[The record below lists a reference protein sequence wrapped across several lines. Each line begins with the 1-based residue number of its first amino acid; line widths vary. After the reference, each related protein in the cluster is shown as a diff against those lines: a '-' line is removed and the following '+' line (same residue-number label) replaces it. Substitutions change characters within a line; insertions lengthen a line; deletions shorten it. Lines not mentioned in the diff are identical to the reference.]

1 MAAVVVGCLNRRIRR
16 LLAPLLGCGAI
27 RGNTNSLSYSGAMT
41 WKRILGFLLLAFLI
55 FFIIK
60 SPREAA
66 DVVETIFG
74 WLVEIA
80 RSFARFL
87 RSLF

>member
-1 MAAVVVGCLNRRIRR
+1 
-16 LLAPLLGCGAI
+16 
-27 RGNTNSLSYSGAMT
+27 MT
-41 WKRILGFLLLAFLI
+41 WRRILGFLLVAFLI

-66 DVVETIFG
+66 NVVETIFG
-74 WLVEIA
+74 WLIEVA

>member
-1 MAAVVVGCLNRRIRR
+1 MVVRCLKQAGVQRH
-16 LLAPLLGCGAI
+16 LAPLLGCAAI
-27 RGNTNSLSYSGAMT
+27 RRNTNSLSYSGAMT

>member
-1 MAAVVVGCLNRRIRR
+1 
-16 LLAPLLGCGAI
+16 
-27 RGNTNSLSYSGAMT
+27 MT

>member
-1 MAAVVVGCLNRRIRR
+1 
-16 LLAPLLGCGAI
+16 
-27 RGNTNSLSYSGAMT
+27 MT
-41 WKRILGFLLLAFLI
+41 WRRVLGFLVLAFLI

-66 DVVETIFG
+66 DMVETIFG

>member
-1 MAAVVVGCLNRRIRR
+1 MKRVNPRQSFPAASIRR
-16 LLAPLLGCGAI
+16 NGL
-27 RGNTNSLSYSGAMT
+27 RHSYSDAMT
-41 WKRILGFLLLAFLI
+41 WRRILGFLLVAFLI

-66 DVVETIFG
+66 NVVETIFG
-74 WLVEIA
+74 WLIEVA

>member
-1 MAAVVVGCLNRRIRR
+1 M
-16 LLAPLLGCGAI
+16 AI

-41 WKRILGFLLLAFLI
+41 WKRILGFLLLAFFI

-60 SPREAA
+60 SPQEAA

>member
-1 MAAVVVGCLNRRIRR
+1 
-16 LLAPLLGCGAI
+16 
-27 RGNTNSLSYSGAMT
+27 MT
-41 WKRILGFLLLAFLI
+41 LKRVLWFLLIAFLI
-55 FFIIK
+55 FFIIR